1 MAAWLDGRKVC
12 VALPLVGLLSFC
24 LYSMM
29 LSEPKRR
36 LKQIHYAAKDDENLF
51 DLDNGINNSFNEF
64 IPPTHLRYSTAR
76 KNTTERSMSDKLG
89 RRPRRRLPNAII
101 IGVRKGG
108 TRALLEFLKLHPKI
122 KACSTEVHFFD
133 VEENYQLD
141 LDWYRRKMPK
151 SLPGDITI
159 EKTPAYFVT
168 DKVPER
174 VQQMSTDVK
183 LIVTLRDPTER
194 AISDYVQVFTK
205 KRKRSQSF
213 EEFITQDKEQKIL
226 KTSTKT
232 VQVGVYIKHLRNWLK
247 YFPLSQLHFVSMEEM
262 KVNPAKELQAV
273 EKFLNIEP
281 FIKKE
286 HFYIN
291 ETKHFPCVTM
301 PDKTKGENA
310 GCLSETKGRPH
321 PTVRNDIRT
330 LLQNY
335 YRPYNLELYKKAQRD
350 FHWP

>member
-1 MAAWLDGRKVC
+1 MAAWLNRPNVC
-12 VALPLVGLLSFC
+12 VALPLVGLLTFC
-24 LYSMM
+24 LNSMM
-29 LSEPKRR
+29 LSGVERWI
-36 LKQIHYAAKDDENLF
+36 KQIHYAAKDDENLF
-51 DLDNGINNSFNEF
+51 DLDNDVNNSFNESE
-64 IPPTHLRYSTAR
+64 PPTHLRYSSAG
-76 KNTTERSMSDKLG
+76 KDATESSMRDKLG
-89 RRPRRRLPNAII
+89 RGPRKRLPNAII

-122 KACSTEVHFFD
+122 KACSTEAHFFD
-133 VEENYQLD
+133 VEENYQFGP
-141 LDWYRRKMPK
+141 DWYRQKMPK

-174 VQQMSTDVK
+174 VRQMSTNVK

-194 AISDYVQVFTK
+194 AISDYVQIFTK
-205 KRKRSQSF
+205 KRKRPQSF
-213 EEFITQDKEQKIL
+213 EEFITQGKEQKIL

-232 VQVGVYIKHLRNWLK
+232 VQIGVYVKHLRNWLK

-273 EKFLNIEP
+273 EKFLDIEP

-291 ETKHFPCVTM
+291 ETKHFPCINL
-301 PDKTKGENA
+301 PNKKKSEKA

-321 PTVRNDIRT
+321 PSVRNDIRT

-335 YRPYNLELYKKAQRD
+335 YRPYNLELYKEAQRD